1 VPRLRFLKS
10 ARNNL
15 ADIEDY
21 IAAADGEDAAVR
33 FTGEI
38 IGKCEHLATLPGLLG
53 RTRRELRPGIRSTP
67 FKGYLIFFRYLP
79 SEIDRDILEVV
90 NVVESHRDLIAY
102 FGDGMRNG
110 K

>member
-1 VPRLRFLKS
+1 VPRLRILDG

-21 IAAADGEDAAVR
+21 IAAAGSEDAAVR

-38 IGKCEHLATLPGLLG
+38 IDKCEHLATLTGLLG
-53 RTRRELRPGIRSTP
+53 RARRELRPDIRSTP

-79 SEIDRDILEVV
+79 SESDRHIFEVV
-90 NVVESHRDLIAY
+90 NVVEGHRDLAAY
-102 FGDGMRNG
+102 FGDAG
-110 K
+110 